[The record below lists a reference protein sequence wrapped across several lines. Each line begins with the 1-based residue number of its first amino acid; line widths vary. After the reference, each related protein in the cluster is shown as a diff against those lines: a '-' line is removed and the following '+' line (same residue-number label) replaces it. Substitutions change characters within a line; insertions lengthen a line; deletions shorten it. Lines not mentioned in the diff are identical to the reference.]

1 MIEPREGNLSIVD
14 RKRGPLKLFG
24 RQLPPAELGKTS
36 NCRKARIKG
45 KNILG
50 KENNTQKNKI
60 IR

>member
-1 MIEPREGNLSIVD
+1 MD